1 MTQAQQ
7 AATIS
12 SLRDEQTKVLYRNAA
27 FGLLVSVINAT
38 LIVAL
43 EWEVFPQTQ
52 LLWWLGAVCSVTAL
66 RGIVVWGYWH
76 HTPAGWT
83 TDDWYRW
90 ALRGVTATGL
100 AWGAA
105 TWFLNPEVPRANE
118 LLLLFVTT
126 GMVAGAVPILAIV
139 LPAFL
144 LFNAAVSVP
153 LLFHFLT
160 AGDPFHW
167 TLAGMTVLFVSAT
180 TYSAWNLNH
189 AVLTS
194 LRLRIQNQGLV
205 TSLTER
211 STAIEALN
219 REVTKEIQERRLVEE
234 ELRQTQG
241 DLERRIS
248 ERTADLAQVNESLR
262 AEVEERRR
270 TERAL
275 FSSEKRFNHLT
286 DNLNQGVWFAQVDP
300 PQVLYVNPAFE
311 HIWGLPADRFY
322 ENPRLWRECLHPDDR
337 AAVNEAYDAALAD
350 PGARDL
356 ALFYRI
362 ARPDGAVR
370 WIHDRVVFHHKTDG
384 AVDQISGITE
394 DITESRALEQRLREA
409 QKMEAVGRLAGGVAH
424 DFNNVMTVIL
434 GYSAVLLQEM
444 SQQSSARHFVQEIQ
458 RAGERCAALTN
469 QLLAFSR
476 KQMLH
481 PVSLDLHRVIRDLM
495 SLLRSLLGEHITV
508 VLRLDPTPRW
518 VKVDAVQMEQVII
531 NLAVNA
537 RDAMPQGGTL
547 TIETDEVSPSQV
559 RGVGMG
565 GRMDRPYVRL
575 RVHDT
580 GIGMDADTQA
590 RVFEPFFTTKPQG
603 QGTGLGLATVY
614 GIVHQSGG
622 MIGVES
628 EQGRGTTMTICFPQ
642 VTPVGPPSTAAVPP
656 SETKPGTEAVLLVE
670 DDPSVRLLTQH
681 VLRMHGFLV
690 YEAADGIH
698 ALDLIRQHPVHVDV
712 LVTDLVMP
720 GMNGKELAKR
730 LRGKL
735 GLLKVVYVS
744 GYSDSAPIVG
754 DDTEG
759 QSAFLAK
766 PFSPEDLIRTI
777 RQLLQTAAPAALSPP
792 PR

>member
-7 AATIS
+7 ATPIS
-12 SLRDEQTKVLYRNAA
+12 SLQDEQTKVLYRSAA

-38 LIVAL
+38 LIVVL
-43 EWEVFPQTQ
+43 EWDVFPQTP
-52 LLWWLGAVCSVTAL
+52 LLWWLGTVCSVTAL
-66 RGIVVWGYWH
+66 RAGIVWGYWN

-83 TDDWYRW
+83 TADWYRW

-100 AWGAA
+100 AWGAS
-105 TWFLNPEVPRANE
+105 TWFLGPDVPRANE
-118 LLLLFVTT
+118 LLLLFVMT
-126 GMVAGAVPILAIV
+126 GMVAGAVPILALV

-144 LFNAAVSVP
+144 LFNATVSIP
-153 LLFHFLT
+153 LLYHFAT

-167 TLAGMTVLFVSAT
+167 TLAGMTILFVSAT

-194 LRLRIQNQGLV
+194 LRLRLQNQALV

-211 STAIEALN
+211 STAIEQLN
-219 REVTKEIQERRLVEE
+219 RDVTKEIQERRLVEE

-241 DLERRIS
+241 DLERRIA
-248 ERTADLAQVNESLR
+248 ERTTDLAQANESLLT
-262 AEVEERRR
+262 EVEERRR

-286 DNLNQGVWFAQVDP
+286 DNLNQGVWFAQVEP

-311 HIWGLPADRFY
+311 RIWGLPADRFY
-322 ENPRLWRECLHPDDR
+322 ENPRLWRECLHQDDR
-337 AAVNEAYDAALAD
+337 ASVNEAYDAALAAPD
-350 PGARDL
+350 TKDL

-362 ARPDGAVR
+362 VHPDGAVR
-370 WIHDRVVFHHKTDG
+370 WIHDRVVFHHKSDG
-384 AVDQISGITE
+384 TVDQISGITE

-458 RAGERCAALTN
+458 RAGERCAALTS

-547 TIETDEVSPSQV
+547 TIETDEIPLSQV
-559 RGVGMG
+559 RGAGTG
-565 GRMDRPYVRL
+565 SRTDRPYVRF

-622 MIGVES
+622 TISVDSKPGL
-628 EQGRGTTMTICFPQ
+628 GTTMTICLPQ
-642 VTPVGPPSTAAVPP
+642 VTPVGPPMPATVLPP
-656 SETKPGTEAVLLVE
+656 DTKPGTEAVLLVE

-735 GLLKVVYVS
+735 GPLKAVYVS

-754 DDTEG
+754 DDADG

-792 PR
+792 QR